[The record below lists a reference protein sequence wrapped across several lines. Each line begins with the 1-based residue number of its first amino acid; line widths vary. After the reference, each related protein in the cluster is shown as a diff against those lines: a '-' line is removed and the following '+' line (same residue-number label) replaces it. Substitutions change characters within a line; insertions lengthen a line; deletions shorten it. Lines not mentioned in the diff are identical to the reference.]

1 MFSWMRVVGV
11 TGQYD
16 RQDLRQIFI
25 EFLPKPHVAGGH
37 SMVDESRAAPRGA
50 DMTRTEWSEK

>member
-1 MFSWMRVVGV
+1 MSSWMTAVGA

-16 RQDLRQIFI
+16 RQDLRQIFM
-25 EFLPKPHVAGGH
+25 EFWSKPHVAGGD
-37 SMVDESRAAPRGA
+37 SMVDESRAAPRGG